1 MTEKANADLN
11 QICQIIS
18 DTVDVEKIF
27 LFGSHAYG
35 TPRADSDYDLCVVIP
50 DGALRPV
57 EATQKI
63 YRALYRRQSTP
74 VDVVVYRAGNFER
87 RRQAP
92 TLERKISREG
102 VLLHERSELEQRMD

>member
-1 MTEKANADLN
+1 MTEKVSAELN
-11 QICQIIS
+11 QICKIIG

-35 TPRADSDYDLCVVIP
+35 TPHADSDYDLCVVIP

-63 YRALYRRQSTP
+63 YRALCRRQAVP
-74 VDVVVYRAGNFER
+74 VDVVVYRAENFER

-92 TLERKISREG
+92 TLERKIAREG
-102 VLLHERSELEQRMD
+102 VLLHERSELEQRMA